1 MNREELN
8 LKYAIDA
15 VQDSYEVWAWAD
27 GSKTPIKF
35 KYAMDGYDLGIH
47 KKDFDPKAPLKIIS
61 VTTKKEPDGIS
72 GSVRFTKGKTSFS
85 EPFMVYKSGNWDR
98 KPIDGYSFPPT
109 DREALLNAVRK
120 KLMALNIKAK

>member
-1 MNREELN
+1 MNREELM
-8 LKYAIDA
+8 K
-15 VQDSYEVWAWAD
+15 
-27 GSKTPIKF
+27 

-72 GSVRFTKGKTSFS
+72 GFVRFTKGKTSFS

-98 KPIDGYSFPPT
+98 KPSNGYAFGPA
-109 DREALLNAVRK
+109 DNEALLNAVRK
-120 KLMALNIKAK
+120 KLAALNIKVK